1 MAGDMRNL
9 RQQRL
14 MLTRLEKGRYSGDT
28 VLDYLQNKDNKALIF
43 TDRHVLYIDLKR
55 QSVRWAFS
63 LVHLFSV
70 SSAGAPTHVTGGM
83 LVCLCTQ
90 LNLQGIPLAIL
101 WRSGARSS
109 YMLAESPI

>member
-1 MAGDMRNL
+1 
-9 RQQRL
+9 
-14 MLTRLEKGRYSGDT
+14 MLTRLQKGRYSGDT

-70 SSAGAPTHVTGGM
+70 SSSGAPIPSPTHLPIRWLFCKPYLATMV
-83 LVCLCTQ
+83 LID
-90 LNLQGIPLAIL
+90 LQK
-101 WRSGARSS
+101 
-109 YMLAESPI
+109 